1 MEKIVIR
8 VIERP
13 SSENPEK
20 IIEWFC
26 MVFGLSDKD
35 NSNDIGV
42 QILKKFNASFEIH
55 ISSAHRSLKRTIG
68 LIESAEKNGAKV
80 IIAAAGMSAH
90 LPGVVAALTVIPV
103 IGVPLNS
110 SALNGLD
117 SLLSIVQMPS
127 GIPVATTAIGKSGA
141 TNAALLAVSI
151 LAVNNAGLTE
161 KLKKY
166 RKEMEESVTLADNE
180 LNSKSARPRPL

>member
-1 MEKIVIR
+1 MEVLIIVG
-8 VIERP
+8 
-13 SSENPEK
+13 SK
-20 IIEWFC
+20 
-26 MVFGLSDKD
+26 
-35 NSNDIGV
+35 NDLTEMEGAV
-42 QILKKFNASFEIH
+42 QVLKKFDTSFEIH
-55 ISSAHRSLKRTIG
+55 VSSAHRSLKRTIG

-90 LPGVVAALTVIPV
+90 LPGVIAALTVIPV

-110 SALNGLD
+110 SPLNGLD

>member
-1 MEKIVIR
+1 MEVLIIVG
-8 VIERP
+8 
-13 SSENPEK
+13 SK
-20 IIEWFC
+20 
-26 MVFGLSDKD
+26 
-35 NSNDIGV
+35 NDLTEMDGAV
-42 QILKKFNASFEIH
+42 QVLKKFDTSFEIH
-55 ISSAHRSLKRTIG
+55 VSSAHRALKRTIG

-141 TNAALLAVSI
+141 TNAALLAISI

>member
-1 MEKIVIR
+1 MMEVLIV
-8 VIERP
+8 VG
-13 SSENPEK
+13 SK
-20 IIEWFC
+20 
-26 MVFGLSDKD
+26 
-35 NSNDIGV
+35 NDLTEMDGAV
-42 QILKKFNASFEIH
+42 QVLKKFDVTFETH
-55 ISSAHRSLKRTIG
+55 VSSAHRTLKRTIG
-68 LIESAEKNGAKV
+68 IVESAEKSGAKV

-90 LPGVVAALTVIPV
+90 LPGVIAALTVIPV

-151 LAVNNAGLTE
+151 LAINNTTLTE

-166 RKEMEESVTLADNE
+166 RKEMEESVIKTDNE
-180 LNSKSARPRPL
+180 LN